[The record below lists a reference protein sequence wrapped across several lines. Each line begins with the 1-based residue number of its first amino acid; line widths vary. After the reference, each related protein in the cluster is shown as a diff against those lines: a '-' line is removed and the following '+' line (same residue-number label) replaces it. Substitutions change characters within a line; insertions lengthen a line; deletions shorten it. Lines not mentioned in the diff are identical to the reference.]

1 VLNLQI
7 NDRRARAGAAVAV
20 QPRAASCECWRRGW
34 MPPVVL
40 KTDDLNRWTNEL
52 THTYTRTRVRRE
64 CCCTYHTHIGKYIA
78 RRSVK
83 WKKKLI
89 IMKLPVL
96 MRDQCRRSERTDRRR
111 MKWIKKKL
119 TKCRRRLL
127 LCGSPTQNPNHSKY
141 WGTQIKIW
149 TERLT
154 NLTKN
159 LAYFALLKIIVDM
172 GIFSMLEDVNRL
184 LIHSWYV
191 IVIASFVYSHFL
203 KSWYFYYVF
212 FC

>member
-1 VLNLQI
+1 MLNLQI

-83 WKKKLI
+83 WKKI
-89 IMKLPVL
+89 NNHEAAGADAWPVPTQWE
-96 MRDQCRRSERTDRRR
+96 DGPTTNEV
-111 MKWIKKKL
+111 KKKKTDKMPPPVAAL
-119 TKCRRRLL
+119 RVA
-127 LCGSPTQNPNHSKY
+127 NPKPKSFQVLGH
-141 WGTQIKIW
+141 
-149 TERLT
+149 T
-154 NLTKN
+154 N
-159 LAYFALLKIIVDM
+159 
-172 GIFSMLEDVNRL
+172 
-184 LIHSWYV
+184 
-191 IVIASFVYSHFL
+191 
-203 KSWYFYYVF
+203 
-212 FC
+212 